1 MNFNDLNESQEKAVK
16 SIAGP
21 VMVMAG
27 AGAGKTKVLT
37 SRVAYLIKEIGIAPS
52 AILAVTFTNKAAREM
67 KERIA
72 KLTEME
78 VSSLWISTFHSFA
91 ARILR
96 IEAENA
102 SLDKNFNI
110 IDEEDSL
117 KVVKEIMADME
128 DKSVKPQMMRRLI
141 SKSKNFIDFHIK
153 DPNVKNLFDYVKDK
167 YELNLSKNHLLD
179 FDDLIIRL
187 VDLLEHNEKVR
198 LKYNH
203 KFNYILV
210 DEFQDTNAIQYKL
223 IKLLTNEEKN
233 IFVVGDDF
241 QSIYSFRGA
250 KIENIHHF
258 EEDYKPELI
267 LLEKNYRST
276 TEILNLANDVIKHN
290 KNQIKKTLYSNDQKG
305 KKPRYASLHSDKA
318 EAAYVVDEILKGVLK
333 GKKYSDFAIMY
344 RNNYISRLFED
355 ALISHQIPYKI
366 YGSLSFFSRME
377 VKDILAYMRLICNK
391 DDNYSLERVIN
402 VPKRKIGKATIEKL
416 KEISVRNDVSLFD
429 AISLVDENDNSYL
442 KLKRFKD
449 LIISLSANLEN
460 VKLTDMVN
468 IIVKETFYDEY
479 LKEEYEK
486 EEARDRLDNVNEIKT
501 ALYDFNDEEGTN
513 LDKLTE
519 FITNV
524 SLRTDAD
531 DVTDENTVT
540 LTTYH
545 QAKGLEFDTVFMVAT
560 EDEIFPSERE
570 DINIE
575 EERRIFYVGVTR
587 AKKHLYITRAKER
600 VRFGQKEETT
610 VSRFLSELDDSL
622 YDNLNE
628 LSKNKDKKKKEE
640 TIKKLKERIE
650 KESSLGFKTGDKV
663 EHKVFGKG
671 IIVRKRT
678 DTVFDIAFSSPHGV
692 KSLDLSNEGVV
703 TKL

>member
-1 MNFNDLNESQEKAVK
+1 MNFNDLNESQELAVK
-16 SIAGP
+16 TIDGP

-52 AILAVTFTNKAAREM
+52 AILAVTFTNKAASEM

-78 VSSLWISTFHSFA
+78 VSGLWISTFHSFA

-96 IEAENA
+96 IEASSA
-102 SLDKNFNI
+102 CLDKNFNI

-117 KVVKEIMADME
+117 KVIKEIMANIE
-128 DKSVKPQMMRRLI
+128 DKSVKPQMMKRLI
-141 SKSKNFIDFHIK
+141 SKSKNFNDFHIK
-153 DPNVKNLFDYVKDK
+153 DPNVKELFKDVKEQ

-187 VDLLEHNEKVR
+187 VDLLEHNESVR
-198 LKYNH
+198 LKYQR

-210 DEFQDTNAIQYKL
+210 DEFQDTNYIQYKL
-223 IKLLTNEEKN
+223 VKLLTNEDKN

-258 EEDYKPELI
+258 EEDYKPKLI

-305 KKPRYASLHSDKA
+305 RKPTLTTLHSDKA
-318 EAAYVVDEILKGVLK
+318 EAMYIVDEINKGILK
-333 GKKYSDFAIMY
+333 GKKYSDFAVMY

-391 DDNYSLERVIN
+391 EDNYSLERIIN
-402 VPKRKIGKATIEKL
+402 VPKRKIGKATIDKL
-416 KEISVRNDVSLFD
+416 KELSTTFDCSLYD
-429 AISLVDENDNSYL
+429 AISYVPEEDNSYM

-449 LIISLSANLEN
+449 LIISLTANLEN
-460 VKLTDMVN
+460 IKLTDLVN

-479 LKEEYEK
+479 LKEEYDT

-501 ALYDFNDEEGTN
+501 ALFDINDEEGTN
-513 LDKLTE
+513 QEKLND
-519 FITNV
+519 FLINV
-524 SLRTDAD
+524 ALRTDQD
-531 DVTDENTVT
+531 DKYDDNTVT

-587 AKKHLYITRAKER
+587 AKKRLYITRAKVR
-600 VRFGQKEETT
+600 VRFGQKDETT
-610 VSRFLSELDDSL
+610 LSRFVKELDESL
-622 YDNLNE
+622 YDDLNLM
-628 LSKNKDKKKKEE
+628 SKSKDKKKKEE
-640 TIKKLKERIE
+640 IIKKLIE
-650 KESSLGFKTGDKV
+650 KVAKESECGFKVGDKV
-663 EHKVFGKG
+663 SHKVFGKG
-671 IIVRKRT
+671 IIVRKR
-678 DTVFDIAFSSPHGV
+678 DNNIFDIAFSAPHGI
-692 KSLDLSNEGVV
+692 KSLDLSRGVV
-703 TKL
+703 EKL